1 MKLKLLLLT
10 FILVCTG
17 CKNDPRIQAA
27 YDLIERVTP
36 GYGEQFKLELMEPI
50 DGMDAYE
57 ITSDNGK
64 VVLRGNN
71 TISLAT
77 AFNQYLKYTCNAHV
91 SWFGNQLDLPKQL
104 PMPAPVKNTI
114 NGKYRVYM
122 NYCTV
127 SYSAAWWDWERWQR
141 ELDFMAMNS
150 INMPLS
156 VVGLEAVWYNTLL
169 KHKFTDEEARQ
180 FLAGPGH
187 FAWQWMQNLQSYGG
201 PLPKSWIDKHIVL
214 GKQIIDRELELG
226 MQPIQQGFSGYVP
239 RELKEKY
246 PDAKIQLQPSWCGFT
261 GAAQLDPTDSLFTV
275 IGRDFL
281 EEEKKLYGAH
291 GVYAA
296 DPFHESQPPVD
307 TPEYLR
313 AVGNAIHKLFN
324 DFDPNSIWAMQAWS
338 LREPIVKAVPKENL
352 LILDVMMP
360 KMNGYQV
367 ARAVRA
373 KRCGTPIL
381 MLTARS
387 GLEDRIEGLNAGAD
401 YYLTKPFDS
410 RELVACINAL
420 LRRQGGQVDE
430 LTLGNTALDL
440 GSCTLL
446 CGSRS
451 VRLSAK
457 EFDVMRCL
465 FQAKGSILSKEAL
478 LARVWG
484 FDSEAVENN
493 VEVYI
498 GFLRKKLNSIG
509 SNVTIAAVRRMG
521 YRLEVQEGC

>member
-156 VVGLEAVWYNTLL
+156 TIPYSNISLQMKRLASFWPVRDISHGNGCRTCKAMEGHSPNLGLT
-169 KHKFTDEEARQ
+169 
-180 FLAGPGH
+180 
-187 FAWQWMQNLQSYGG
+187 
-201 PLPKSWIDKHIVL
+201 
-214 GKQIIDRELELG
+214 
-226 MQPIQQGFSGYVP
+226 
-239 RELKEKY
+239 
-246 PDAKIQLQPSWCGFT
+246 
-261 GAAQLDPTDSLFTV
+261 
-275 IGRDFL
+275 
-281 EEEKKLYGAH
+281 
-291 GVYAA
+291 
-296 DPFHESQPPVD
+296 
-307 TPEYLR
+307 
-313 AVGNAIHKLFN
+313 
-324 DFDPNSIWAMQAWS
+324 SISFW
-338 LREPIVKAVPKENL
+338 EN
-352 LILDVMMP
+352 
-360 KMNGYQV
+360 
-367 ARAVRA
+367 
-373 KRCGTPIL
+373 
-381 MLTARS
+381 
-387 GLEDRIEGLNAGAD
+387 
-401 YYLTKPFDS
+401 
-410 RELVACINAL
+410 
-420 LRRQGGQVDE
+420 
-430 LTLGNTALDL
+430 
-440 GSCTLL
+440 
-446 CGSRS
+446 
-451 VRLSAK
+451 RLST
-457 EFDVMRCL
+457 
-465 FQAKGSILSKEAL
+465 GSWNWGCNPFNKDSPAMF
-478 LARVWG
+478 RV
-484 FDSEAVENN
+484 N
-493 VEVYI
+493 
-498 GFLRKKLNSIG
+498 
-509 SNVTIAAVRRMG
+509 
-521 YRLEVQEGC
+521 

>member
-169 KHKFTDEEARQ
+169 KHKFTDE
-180 FLAGPGH
+180 
-187 FAWQWMQNLQSYGG
+187 
-201 PLPKSWIDKHIVL
+201 
-214 GKQIIDRELELG
+214 
-226 MQPIQQGFSGYVP
+226 
-239 RELKEKY
+239 
-246 PDAKIQLQPSWCGFT
+246 
-261 GAAQLDPTDSLFTV
+261 
-275 IGRDFL
+275 
-281 EEEKKLYGAH
+281 
-291 GVYAA
+291 
-296 DPFHESQPPVD
+296 
-307 TPEYLR
+307 
-313 AVGNAIHKLFN
+313 
-324 DFDPNSIWAMQAWS
+324 
-338 LREPIVKAVPKENL
+338 
-352 LILDVMMP
+352 
-360 KMNGYQV
+360 
-367 ARAVRA
+367 
-373 KRCGTPIL
+373 
-381 MLTARS
+381 
-387 GLEDRIEGLNAGAD
+387 
-401 YYLTKPFDS
+401 
-410 RELVACINAL
+410 
-420 LRRQGGQVDE
+420 
-430 LTLGNTALDL
+430 
-440 GSCTLL
+440 
-446 CGSRS
+446 
-451 VRLSAK
+451 
-457 EFDVMRCL
+457 
-465 FQAKGSILSKEAL
+465 
-478 LARVWG
+478 
-484 FDSEAVENN
+484 
-493 VEVYI
+493 
-498 GFLRKKLNSIG
+498 
-509 SNVTIAAVRRMG
+509 
-521 YRLEVQEGC
+521 